1 MNTTK
6 SVTPTQKE
14 SLFNIGESFYALESL
29 LIENEGEITDEI
41 DQWLQE
47 YEGKEEEK
55 IDAYCYVI
63 QKFESIAEESR
74 RLAERSASYSGKAK
88 NLKDRLKIYLEHRGK
103 ERVETDRFT
112 VTVCGNGGL
121 LPVRLNEGIEP
132 DKLPNQFVRVHRE
145 PDMGSLRDAL
155 VNGDEEAGRFATI
168 LPRGN
173 HLRIK

>member
-6 SVTPTQKE
+6 SVTPNTKE
-14 SLFNIGESFYALESL
+14 SLFKIGEHFYALDSL
-29 LIENEGEITDEI
+29 LIESEGEITDEI

-63 QKFESIAEESR
+63 QKFESIASESR
-74 RLAERSASYSGKAK
+74 RLAERASSYSGKAK
-88 NLKDRLKIYLEHRGK
+88 NLKDRLKYYLEHRGK

-112 VTVCGNGGL
+112 ITVCRNGGL
-121 LPVRLNEGIEP
+121 LPIRLHDDVNVENLP
-132 DKLPNQFVRVHRE
+132 DQFVRTYKE
-145 PDMGSLRDAL
+145 PDLSTLREFL
-155 VNGDEEAGRFATI
+155 LNGDTEAQRFASV
-168 LPRGN
+168 LPRGT